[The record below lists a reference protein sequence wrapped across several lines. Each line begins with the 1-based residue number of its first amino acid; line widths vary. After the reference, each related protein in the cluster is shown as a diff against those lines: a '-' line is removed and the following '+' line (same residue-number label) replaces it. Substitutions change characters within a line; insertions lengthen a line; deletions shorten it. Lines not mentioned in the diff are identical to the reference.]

1 MSTQKAN
8 SNNQHLVLVM
18 SRYLSTQ
25 EYVTHIGKGIK
36 NVVLTFA
43 ILLAKTK
50 NMSTSMQWCDTN
62 IGIESENTLQATK
75 ISKYSI
81 SSFLP
86 LRLYTNLIGQNFV

>member
-1 MSTQKAN
+1 
-8 SNNQHLVLVM
+8 M

-62 IGIESENTLQATK
+62 IGIESENTLPAK
-75 ISKYSI
+75 IKLLKILNTAKAPFYLDDCI
-81 SSFLP
+81 
-86 LRLYTNLIGQNFV
+86 LI